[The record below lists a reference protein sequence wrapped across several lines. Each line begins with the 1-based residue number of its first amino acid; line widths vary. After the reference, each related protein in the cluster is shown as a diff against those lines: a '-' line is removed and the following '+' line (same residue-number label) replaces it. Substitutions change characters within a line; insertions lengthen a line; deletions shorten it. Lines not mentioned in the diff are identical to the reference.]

1 MVGDGINDA
10 IALSGADVSFAIG
23 AGSDI
28 AYESSDLILMK
39 NDLSDIPFM
48 IRLSHKTMRI
58 IKQNLF
64 WALFYN
70 SIFIPVAAGIFYQP
84 FGISLNPMIG
94 AFSMSIS
101 SIIVLSNAL
110 RIRKMHK
117 NSNYQIP
124 VNTNVKKE
132 EEKMTRVVHVE
143 GMMCNHC
150 VMHVKKAL
158 ENLGLEA
165 EVSLDEKKATIKGEA
180 SKEEIQKAI
189 EDAGYEFKG
198 IE

>member
-1 MVGDGINDA
+1 MKNEMPQLPYPSNGLEPVISAETIEYHYGKHLQTYVTHLINLVKGTEYEQKDIEHIVKDAPEGGIYNN
-10 IALSGADVSFAIG
+10 
-23 AGSDI
+23 AGQVLNHTL
-28 AYESSDLILMK
+28 YFLQFTTPGQGKQPEGKLNELILRDFGSLDELK
-39 NDLSDIPFM
+39 
-48 IRLSHKTMRI
+48 
-58 IKQNLF
+58 KQMEE
-64 WALFYN
+64 ALGE
-70 SIFIPVAAGIFYQP
+70 SEE
-84 FGISLNPMIG
+84 
-94 AFSMSIS
+94 
-101 SIIVLSNAL
+101 
-110 RIRKMHK
+110 
-117 NSNYQIP
+117 
-124 VNTNVKKE
+124 KE

>member
-1 MVGDGINDA
+1 
-10 IALSGADVSFAIG
+10 
-23 AGSDI
+23 
-28 AYESSDLILMK
+28 
-39 NDLSDIPFM
+39 
-48 IRLSHKTMRI
+48 
-58 IKQNLF
+58 
-64 WALFYN
+64 
-70 SIFIPVAAGIFYQP
+70 
-84 FGISLNPMIG
+84 
-94 AFSMSIS
+94 
-101 SIIVLSNAL
+101 
-110 RIRKMHK
+110 MHK